1 MMKIVSKSSL
11 LYIEKVLRYFTAFY
25 MIRYGVV
32 KFYNFGKPLQF
43 DLYTYY
49 LDTTIRE
56 LSSTELL
63 WVFYSYAPLYTFV
76 IGIIECISGVLL
88 FSPKY
93 KLYGALLSLPILA
106 NVFLMNYFYDIP
118 DTAKINVTI
127 YLLVVIMV
135 CLTERKRI
143 STTLKALKLPTI
155 KFSFIEEFKVV
166 IGMAFFYIL
175 LNVFF
180 KIFILKIE
188 VYSVLLDKFFSFF
201 EF

>member
-43 DLYTYY
+43 DLYTYH

-76 IGIIECISGVLL
+76 IGVIECVSGALL

-143 STTLKALKLPTI
+143 STALKAIKLPTV
-155 KFSFIEEFKVV
+155 KFSLIEEFKVF
-166 IGMAFFYIL
+166 IGTAFFYIL
-175 LNVFF
+175 LNIFF
-180 KIFILKIE
+180 KTFILKIE
-188 VYSVLLDKFFSFF
+188 VYSVLLDKIYSFF
-201 EF
+201 KF

>member
-1 MMKIVSKSSL
+1 MKIVLKSSL

-25 MIRYGVV
+25 IIRYGVV

-43 DLYTYY
+43 DLYTYH

-56 LSSTELL
+56 LSGTELL
-63 WVFYSYAPLYTFV
+63 WVFYSYAPLYTFF
-76 IGIIECISGVLL
+76 IGIIECIGGVLL

-93 KLYGALLSLPILA
+93 KIYGALLLLPILA
-106 NVFLMNYFYDIP
+106 NVFLLNYFYDIP

-135 CLTERKRI
+135 CFIERKRI

-155 KFSFIEEFKVV
+155 KFSLIKEFKVV
-166 IGMAFFYIL
+166 IGMVFFYIL
-175 LNVFF
+175 LNIIF

-188 VYSVLLDKFFSFF
+188 VSSVLLDKFLSFF
-201 EF
+201 KF